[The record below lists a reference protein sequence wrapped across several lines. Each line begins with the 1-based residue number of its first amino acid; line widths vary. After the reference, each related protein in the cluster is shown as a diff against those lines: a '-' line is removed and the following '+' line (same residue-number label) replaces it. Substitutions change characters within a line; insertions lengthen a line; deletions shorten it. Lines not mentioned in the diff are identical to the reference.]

1 MNITDAI
8 ELPEGL
14 RAEFEVIDFEVGAA
28 DKTWLL
34 RDVASG
40 TKYVLRPSTVAI
52 RSTLRATREKAG
64 LAPAF
69 FFVALS
75 LKPPSARGVQT
86 FAGRQSRYSHGT
98 EARSVTT
105 GNACG
110 LSRLAVPLLPGPQ
123 LQGDPDRRVT
133 ALHEVT

>member
-14 RAEFEVIDFEVGAA
+14 RAEFE
-28 DKTWLL
+28 
-34 RDVASG
+34 
-40 TKYVLRPSTVAI
+40 
-52 RSTLRATREKAG
+52 
-64 LAPAF
+64 
-69 FFVALS
+69 
-75 LKPPSARGVQT
+75 ARGVQT